1 MLLNRGEYGKTRL
14 LAPHTVGLMTAD
26 ALPPGIKYA
35 DLAVRFGDIA
45 PTPEMGQGFGLGFA
59 VRTAE
64 GHNPLP
70 GSVGTF
76 YWTGAWGTTFWVDP
90 REHLIAIQMIQTPTG
105 KGGPY
110 RRVFRELT
118 YAALTGSEPER

>member
-1 MLLNRGEYGKTRL
+1 M
-14 LAPHTVGLMTAD
+14 
-26 ALPPGIKYA
+26 
-35 DLAVRFGDIA
+35 GDIG

-70 GSVGTF
+70 GSIGNF

-90 REHLIAIQMIQTPTG
+90 KERLIAIQMIQTPTG
-105 KGGPY
+105 LNSAY
-110 RRVFRELT
+110 RHAFRNLT
-118 YAALTGSEPER
+118 YAAMTGSEPTR

>member
-1 MLLNRGEYGKTRL
+1 MSAMPISRGGW
-14 LAPHTVGLMTAD
+14 A
-26 ALPPGIKYA
+26 IS
-35 DLAVRFGDIA
+35 A

-70 GSVGTF
+70 GSIGNF

-90 REHLIAIQMIQTPTG
+90 KEKLIAIQMIQTPTG
-105 KGGPY
+105 
-110 RRVFRELT
+110 R
-118 YAALTGSEPER
+118 AAPIAASSATSPMRP